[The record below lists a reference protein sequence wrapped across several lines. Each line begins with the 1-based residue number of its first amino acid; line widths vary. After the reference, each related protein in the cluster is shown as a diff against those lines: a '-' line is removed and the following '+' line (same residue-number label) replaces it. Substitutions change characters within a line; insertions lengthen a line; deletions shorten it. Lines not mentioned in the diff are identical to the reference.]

1 MRLASG
7 TGAGSGVGK
16 SGMMI
21 TSGSSA
27 ESDSGSEVSGMTII
41 SGGAHDRFAL
51 AGATDICCLFLLR
64 EKLKEKN
71 IHVQVMDGERGNEYR
86 KQLLPAY
93 KSNRNAFVPLSKS
106 HRRETWKGNDAD
118 LREAFPRIKSFLKS
132 CGIPVVSLEDAEAD
146 DVVASLTEQAVCKG
160 FRVTIAS
167 PDKDFKQ
174 LLCENVQLVVP
185 LTGLHRWSF
194 YTEKLYTEQHGCN
207 PETELSLRCLLGDK
221 VDCIPGLAEF
231 APGFGRKTALKLL
244 KKHGS
249 IERLLEEASTRTV
262 GKPFVQDALTQHAPA
277 LWKNLEVLR
286 LRRDLPVCL
295 VEEWCVYRKSTNDEK
310 AFSELEKH
318 LKALR
323 DQRVQMDGA
332 RTKYVAKRLVVGKIS
347 ES

>member
-1 MRLASG
+1 MSKVDNGTHCIDQTTPAGKEESHKASG
-7 TGAGSGVGK
+7 GTLAVKVEPLVKTPAKFGPSKDVE
-16 SGMMI
+16 I
-21 TSGSSA
+21 DLA
-27 ESDSGSEVSGMTII
+27 EA
-41 SGGAHDRFAL
+41 AHHC
-51 AGATDICCLFLLR
+51 TD
-64 EKLKEKN
+64 
-71 IHVQVMDGERGNEYR
+71 QVMDGERGNEYR

-106 HRRETWKGNDAD
+106 HRRETWKGDDAD

-174 LLCENVQLVVP
+174 LICENVQLVVP
-185 LTGLHRWSF
+185 LTG
-194 YTEKLYTEQHGCN
+194 
-207 PETELSLRCLLGDK
+207 CLLGDK

-249 IERLLEEASTRTV
+249 LERLLREASTRTV

-277 LWKNLEVLR
+277 LWKNREVLR

-295 VEEWCVYRKSTNDEK
+295 VEEWCVSRKSTNDEK

-323 DQRVQMDGA
+323 DQRVQMDGV